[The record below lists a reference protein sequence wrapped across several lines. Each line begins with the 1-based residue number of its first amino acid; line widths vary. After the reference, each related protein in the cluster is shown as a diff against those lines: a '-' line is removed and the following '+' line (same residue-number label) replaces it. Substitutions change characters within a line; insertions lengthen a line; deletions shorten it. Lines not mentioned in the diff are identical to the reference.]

1 MTARVAAVSVALLG
15 LGVLGAPMSAATDP
29 SPTPTVVPCPNGR
42 PVGPHTACRGP
53 AVHHS
58 GGGVGALTIGLS
70 VVVGLGVAAGAFVV
84 VRRRITLDASRPLP
98 SSRPPRRPS

>member
-1 MTARVAAVSVALLG
+1 MTARVAVVTAAVVG
-15 LGVLGAPMSAATDP
+15 LGILTAPGGAASDA

-53 AVHHS
+53 SVHHS
-58 GGGVGALTIGLS
+58 GAGVSALTIGLS
-70 VVVGLGVAAGAFVV
+70 VLVGLGVAVAAFVV
-84 VRRRITLDASRPLP
+84 VRRRITLDAARPLP